1 MARRSPF
8 SVFMLWTTVAIL
20 AVWLLW
26 AALDPLIA
34 GRVFSTFRAFGL
46 VSPLV
51 ALVCLALSV
60 AAFAEAR
67 VRVLRGPIRLQR
79 GEPAACLDRIEDDD
93 RAATW
98 QALAAILLSVVIGA
112 APFFSLPY
120 DPS

>member
-67 VRVLRGPIRLQR
+67 VRG
-79 GEPAACLDRIEDDD
+79 
-93 RAATW
+93 AATW

>member
-34 GRVFSTFRAFGL
+34 GRVFYTFRAFGL

-60 AAFAEAR
+60 AAFAEA
-67 VRVLRGPIRLQR
+67 
-79 GEPAACLDRIEDDD
+79 A
-93 RAATW
+93 
-98 QALAAILLSVVIGA
+98 SA
-112 APFFSLPY
+112 APRLGRRWRRFCSA
-120 DPS
+120 S